1 MSKEELNPMQVWRDW
16 FIKSEKAWSQS
27 LTEMM
32 GDEQFSKGMGRYM
45 QEAMHTHRMMTES
58 IGQYLASLNIP
69 SRADIVDLSDR
80 LGQIEDT
87 LAAIQVDLRE
97 QRAQLAQAM
106 RAAKTGEVKS
116 GDTDAAPTKVART
129 RRAPEA

>member
-1 MSKEELNPMQVWRDW
+1 MSKEDLNPMQVWRDW

-32 GDEQFSKGMGRYM
+32 GDEKFSKGLGRYM

-58 IGQYLASLNIP
+58 MGQYLASINMP
-69 SRADIVDLSDR
+69 SRADIVDLGDR
-80 LGQIEDT
+80 LAQIEDT

-106 RAAKTGEVKS
+106 RGAKS
-116 GDTDAAPTKVART
+116 GDTDAAPTKISRT
-129 RRAPEA
+129 RRAPET